1 MDTKCPVYLHVIK
14 CTQCS
19 INIIRF
25 IWQVLYSMTLKFS
38 QILKRSVLNPASL
51 SGSIQY
57 NPEGIH
63 YILSLHIGQTNS
75 WLVFFFIK
83 ILKFQT
89 EVNYFELN
97 SVNVALRPLTIP
109 LIVLNP
115 KLLISE
121 PQNFIS

>member
-19 INIIRF
+19 INIIRS

-51 SGSIQY
+51 SGSIQHD
-57 NPEGIH
+57 PEGIH
-63 YILSLHIGQTNS
+63 YILSLHIVQTNL

-97 SVNVALRPLTIP
+97 LVNVALRPLTMP

>member
-1 MDTKCPVYLHVIK
+1 M
-14 CTQCS
+14 
-19 INIIRF
+19 
-25 IWQVLYSMTLKFS
+25 LYSMTLKFS
-38 QILKRSVLNPASL
+38 QILKRSDDWVLNPASL
-51 SGSIQY
+51 SGSIQHD
-57 NPEGIH
+57 PEGIH
-63 YILSLHIGQTNS
+63 YILSLHIVQTNL
-75 WLVFFFIK
+75 WLVFFIK

-97 SVNVALRPLTIP
+97 LVNVALRPLTMP